1 MGSSSAVANR
11 GKRSVVV
18 DAATDEGVAIVK
30 RLAETADVFVQ
41 CVIHH
46 HHRHRTS
53 SRFITSSPI

>member
-41 CVIHH
+41 CVICHNH
-46 HHRHRTS
+46 HHRRRHRTPS
-53 SRFITSSPI
+53 LQPL